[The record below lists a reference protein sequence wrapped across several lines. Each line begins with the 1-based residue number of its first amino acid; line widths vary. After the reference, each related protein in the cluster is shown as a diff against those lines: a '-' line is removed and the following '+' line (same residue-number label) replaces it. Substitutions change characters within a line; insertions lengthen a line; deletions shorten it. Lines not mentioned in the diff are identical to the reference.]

1 VKVTKTNAKHAH
13 KPAKR
18 ASSETVKA
26 TSGRKVI
33 AAVAAEAAKYRPD
46 LKVRASSSR
55 WLQCSGCGKT
65 PTRVT
70 DLEPRTLLSTA
81 A

>member
-1 VKVTKTNAKHAH
+1 MKVTKTNAKHAH

-18 ASSETVKA
+18 VSTETVKA

-46 LKVRASSSR
+46 LKVRASLSH
-55 WLQCSGCGKT
+55 W
-65 PTRVT
+65 
-70 DLEPRTLLSTA
+70 LLSRGYGQGA
-81 A
+81 DAGD